1 MLKNRRSLAII
12 LLVLSIA
19 GLAQFARHVRAVDA
33 VGLFA
38 TGAMAGAAI
47 CMFTKRGKREPQ

>member
-1 MLKNRRSLAII
+1 VISL
-12 LLVLSIA
+12 A

-38 TGAMAGAAI
+38 TGAMTGAAI
-47 CMFTKRGKREPQ
+47 CMFTKSVKTKPQ